1 MEPVITV
8 ANESELELLL
18 ELMQEF
24 YIIEHL
30 TYDENVIRRGLQEIF
45 ENKNYGYAHL
55 IKIDN
60 KPAGYFIVTFGFSL
74 EFHGR
79 DALLDEFYIRKE
91 FRGQG
96 IGTVCLQYLENLCR
110 NEGIHAV
117 HLEVDRTN
125 LRAKELYHRTGYEDH
140 NRHLLTKWLNK

>member
-1 MEPVITV
+1 MEHLITV
-8 ANESELELLL
+8 AKETDIELLL

-30 TYDENVIRRGLQEIF
+30 NYDENVIRKGLLEIF
-45 ENKNYGYAHL
+45 ENKNYGYALL
-55 IKIDN
+55 IKTEN

-91 FRGQG
+91 FRSKG
-96 IGTVCLQYLENLCR
+96 IGTMCLDYLESLCSK
-110 NEGIHAV
+110 EGIHAV

-125 LRAKELYHRTGYEDH
+125 LRAKELYHRSGYEDH
-140 NRHLLTKWLNK
+140 NRHLLTKWLVR